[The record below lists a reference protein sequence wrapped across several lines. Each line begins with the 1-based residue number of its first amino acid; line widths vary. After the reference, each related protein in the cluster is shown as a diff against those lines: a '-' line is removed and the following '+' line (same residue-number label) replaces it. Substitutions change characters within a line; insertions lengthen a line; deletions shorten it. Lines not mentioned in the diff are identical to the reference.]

1 MNLKWKPTK
10 MSLELSRRLFG
21 PDRAEVTE
29 RSNNVGPDIDDAIH
43 KRRHRSTDYI
53 VATKIGKT
61 LTPCSRERGM
71 EPGKLC
77 DIDAAKRRPQTEN
90 WEVRVVH
97 SLSRADAHQNTQHF
111 HIGGLLRQC
120 ITWAAFELP

>member
-1 MNLKWKPTK
+1 
-10 MSLELSRRLFG
+10 
-21 PDRAEVTE
+21 
-29 RSNNVGPDIDDAIH
+29 
-43 KRRHRSTDYI
+43 
-53 VATKIGKT
+53 
-61 LTPCSRERGM
+61 M

-77 DIDAAKRRPQTEN
+77 DIDAAKRRPQTKN